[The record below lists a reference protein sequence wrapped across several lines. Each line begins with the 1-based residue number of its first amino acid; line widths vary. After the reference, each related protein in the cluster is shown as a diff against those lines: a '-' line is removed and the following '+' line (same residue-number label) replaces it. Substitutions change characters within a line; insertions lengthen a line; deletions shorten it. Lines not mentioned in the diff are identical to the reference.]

1 MQQFEETLNNPNL
14 PDNRVTGVIAGA
26 AYKETAESLNKSGIR
41 IINIRYNK
49 LLPEFLTYHSDM
61 NIFHYCNNEFY
72 ISKETAGESGS
83 DFLYNIIPESI
94 GVKYPDD
101 CRLNAVRIGNKL
113 ICNKKSASVSILNRA
128 ESDGLEIINV
138 KQGYTKCS
146 VCVIDEN
153 SFITDDESIYK
164 SAGKYFDDVL
174 FVSKGSIRLEGMNY
188 GFIGG
193 CTGKINKNEIAFNG
207 RIESHTDHNSIIDF
221 LNMHRIKATELTEDT
236 LTDIGSIIPVIQIK
250 GHTRGL
256 I

>member
-1 MQQFEETLNNPNL
+1 MQLYEEILNNPNL

-26 AYKETAESLNKSGIR
+26 AYRNTLNSLNNLGIR
-41 IINIRYNK
+41 IINIHYNK
-49 LLPEFLTYHSDM
+49 LLPGSLTYHSDM
-61 NIFHYCNNEFY
+61 NIFHYSNNEFY
-72 ISKETAGESGS
+72 ISKETAGESGG
-83 DFLYNIIPESI
+83 DFLLNTIPEST
-94 GVKYPDD
+94 GSSYPED

-221 LNMHRIKATELTEDT
+221 LDKHKISAREMTDDT
-236 LTDIGSIIPVIQIK
+236 LTDIGSILPVFQIK
-250 GHTRGL
+250 GQYPAS
-256 I
+256 